1 MYGMATIVNTI
12 LYICILYIW
21 NLLRVN
27 LKVFITEKSYNYVCW
42 WILTKHRDHLIAY
55 GNGGLVAKSWPTP
68 VTPWTVT
75 HQAPLSMGS
84 SRQEYWSGFP
94 FSSPGDLPD
103 PGIEPRSPIL
113 QADYLPPE
121 LQGKPLTAYTCTK
134 SLSMHQ
140 IPETVVCHIL
150 VKKKIAATQMDIEI
164 IILSE
169 VSHTEKDKYHMT
181 SLICGI

>member
-55 GNGGLVAKSWPTP
+55 GNGGLVAKSCPTP

-113 QADYLPPE
+113 QADHWTTRETINSIYM
-121 LQGKPLTAYTCTK
+121 Y
-134 SLSMHQ
+134 Q
-140 IPETVVCHIL
+140 IIIHASNTWNCCMSHIS
-150 VKKKIAATQMDIEI
+150 KKKNCSNTDGHRDYNIKWSKSYRER
-164 IILSE
+164 
-169 VSHTEKDKYHMT
+169 
-181 SLICGI
+181 